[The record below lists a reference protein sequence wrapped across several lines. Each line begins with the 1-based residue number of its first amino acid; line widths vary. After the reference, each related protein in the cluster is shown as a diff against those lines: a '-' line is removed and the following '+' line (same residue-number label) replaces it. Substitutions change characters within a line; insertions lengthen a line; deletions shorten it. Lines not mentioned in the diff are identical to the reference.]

1 MENVQ
6 NMSNGFTSLKLLH
19 VSRNADQHPAF
30 FAVYNMETTEIVA
43 FYQVTSVAVSYILYP
58 KFRD

>member
-1 MENVQ
+1 
-6 NMSNGFTSLKLLH
+6 MSNGFTSLNLLQ

-43 FYQVTSVAVSYILYP
+43 FYQVTSVAVSYVLYP
-58 KFRD
+58 KFWD